1 MISRSISSGLMIF
14 SLSCAIAFA
23 APPPEAKHAAPAKP
37 HAASSRPN
45 PADVASRAQLASEL
59 AEFQSNP
66 QDTILRGR
74 IVELAKSLNPAPAIP
89 QLAQDDFSK
98 AVAQLSAASTPD
110 SFDTVAQL
118 FEQVAVQ
125 APWYADAYFNAAS
138 AYTKANRYEAARRNL
153 ALYLAALRPGVDTR
167 NAEQLRRDL
176 DRKQALQFQQALQQF
191 TANPTDSARM
201 HVIQLAQALG
211 TMPEIPEEARG
222 HYVMAVV
229 FGNSA
234 EDGAD
239 YEHAITEYKAAL
251 LTAPWWGDAYKKL
264 ASAQT
269 MAGRFDDAVTSL
281 IFYQTVNPADTRAT
295 QDEIY
300 RLKALAK
307 TTGDEQAKKQELAQ
321 QRKLKAEQRITQR
334 AATEAMT
341 YTVEG
346 TWYPVIAP
354 TGYFVGGESAPNCDY
369 VVKQVK
375 ERWDVRSTCTP
386 AARSI
391 SDVDVQPRQLTF
403 KLRGKG
409 SDFPFSEVNISFAL
423 SSDGQTLEGR
433 AVTYDKSYFAFGD
446 HPVRWA
452 RRK

>member
-1 MISRSISSGLMIF
+1 MIF

-23 APPPEAKHAAPAKP
+23 APPQEAKQPTPSKSHAATTSKS
-37 HAASSRPN
+37 HAAD
-45 PADVASRAQLASEL
+45 AASRAQLASDL

-66 QDTILRGR
+66 QDSALRSR

-89 QLAQDDFSK
+89 QLAQEDFSK
-98 AVAQLSAASTPD
+98 AVEQLSAAASPD
-110 SFDTVAQL
+110 SFETVAQL

-138 AYTKANRYEAARRNL
+138 AYAKANQYEGARRNL
-153 ALYLAALRPGVDTR
+153 KLYLAALRPGVDTR
-167 NAEQLRRDL
+167 NGEQLRRDL
-176 DRKQALQFQQALQQF
+176 DRKQAMQFQQSLQQF
-191 TANPTDSARM
+191 TANPTDGARM

-229 FGNSA
+229 FGNAA

-239 YEHAITEYKAAL
+239 FERAITEYKAAL
-251 LTAPWWGDAYKKL
+251 LTAPWWGDAYKKM

-269 MAGRFDDAVTSL
+269 MAGHFDDAVTSL
-281 IFYQTVNPADTRAT
+281 IFYQTVNPADQRAT

-307 TTGDEQAKKQELAQ
+307 TTADEQARKQTEAQ
-321 QRKLKAEQRITQR
+321 QHKLKAEQRVTQR

-346 TWYPVIAP
+346 TWYPIIAP
-354 TGYFVGGESAPNCDY
+354 SGYFVGGEATPNCDY
-369 VVKQVK
+369 VVKQFK
-375 ERWDVRSTCTP
+375 ERWEVKSTCTP
-386 AARSI
+386 ATRSM
-391 SDVDVQPRQLTF
+391 SEVDVQPRQLSF
-403 KLRGKG
+403 KLRGRG
-409 SDFPFSEVNISFAL
+409 SDFPFSEVNVSFAL
-423 SSDGQTLEGR
+423 SNDGQTLEGR
-433 AVTYDKSYFAFGD
+433 AVTYDKSFFAFGD